1 MVNRELA
8 GSAIRLRTKF
18 VVLIAAMVFVS
29 LAGSLLWSYVSQ
41 QQQMENELREK
52 GQVLTGQ
59 MDATW
64 RFMSDNQDRLLDEGA
79 YSATGSYQGLHCAIV
94 GRSISQMF
102 SEKSGYI
109 TRFVNFDPRN
119 RDDEPDR
126 YEADALNAFL
136 ANQSLAEY
144 CGIAEY
150 DGREVYRYCAPM
162 HIEQNCLR
170 CHGEPEGE
178 LDETGNLKEGWTVG
192 DIGGAVSI
200 VIPLDVYRQNMKS
213 SVWSSTLYFSIVLV
227 LFALVITFALSKL
240 VTQPLNKIEHGVER
254 VRVGDLGIEL
264 APAQSSREIN
274 SLVSEF
280 NEMAKELEGIYSNLE
295 NQVADRT
302 ERLEQANS
310 ILEEQRSRLE
320 EANELLRSE
329 NQYKSDF
336 LAMMSHELRT
346 PLTAIIAFSDV
357 LRSDLAEGGEKQVE
371 SLIQI
376 EANGQSLLSM
386 INDILEMSR
395 LDAGKITMAYGI
407 VDVGD
412 LLALVQPAMQPLANQ
427 KGIELT
433 FDVNADVPLIDGDF
447 DKLRHAIINLV
458 GNAIK
463 FTDARGHVSVLVAYR
478 PNVDEVDFIVADNGI
493 GIEKKDRERI
503 FEKFMQADSS
513 ASRKYN
519 GTGLGLSLAKEYVE
533 LHSGYITLESTPSKG
548 SIFTIHLPVRRDFKV
563 AERGDNLG

>member
-1 MVNRELA
+1 M
-8 GSAIRLRTKF
+8 
-18 VVLIAAMVFVS
+18 
-29 LAGSLLWSYVSQ
+29 
-41 QQQMENELREK
+41 
-52 GQVLTGQ
+52 
-59 MDATW
+59 
-64 RFMSDNQDRLLDEGA
+64 
-79 YSATGSYQGLHCAIV
+79 
-94 GRSISQMF
+94 
-102 SEKSGYI
+102 
-109 TRFVNFDPRN
+109 
-119 RDDEPDR
+119 
-126 YEADALNAFL
+126 
-136 ANQSLAEY
+136 
-144 CGIAEY
+144 
-150 DGREVYRYCAPM
+150 
-162 HIEQNCLR
+162 
-170 CHGEPEGE
+170 
-178 LDETGNLKEGWTVG
+178 
-192 DIGGAVSI
+192 SI

-503 FEKFMQADSS
+503 FEKFMQADS
-513 ASRKYN
+513 
-519 GTGLGLSLAKEYVE
+519 
-533 LHSGYITLESTPSKG
+533 
-548 SIFTIHLPVRRDFKV
+548 
-563 AERGDNLG
+563 